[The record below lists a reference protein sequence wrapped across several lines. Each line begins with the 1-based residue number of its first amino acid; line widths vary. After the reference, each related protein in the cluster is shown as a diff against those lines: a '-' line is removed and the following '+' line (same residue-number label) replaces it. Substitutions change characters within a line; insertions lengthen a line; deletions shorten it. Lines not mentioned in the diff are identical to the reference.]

1 MKNIKEVE
9 IEVKGKE
16 WTTILDEVF
25 KKKRKDVSV
34 DGFRKGNVPKEVYL
48 KKFGIESLYMDAVD
62 NALKVAYPKALKSSE
77 VIPVIEP
84 RVDIKHICE
93 DCVTFVFTIFTK
105 PEVKLGAYKNLKVK
119 KETAKVT
126 EEEVAKEIEN
136 IRNKYAEIV
145 VKEEGKLEKGN
156 TAVIDFEGFVD
167 GKALEGGNGTDYPL
181 EIGSNTFIPGFED
194 GLVGMSINETK
205 ELKLKFP
212 ENYTDELKNK
222 DVLFKVTLKAIKER
236 ILPDLNK
243 ELFED
248 LGYKDIKDEKG
259 LKEEVKKQIITRKEA
274 DIENVYI
281 ESLLEAASKN
291 MKVDINEEIIA
302 DEVDRMIHQYED
314 QLKMQGLTLEQYF
327 SFTKGSI
334 DDLRKN
340 MQPEAEKRIKYRY
353 LLEGIA
359 EAEKIKI
366 SDEKAKEETKR
377 LAEMYGMKEE
387 EFLTQFG
394 GVEMVKYDL
403 QMREA
408 IEILKK

>member
-126 EEEVAKEIEN
+126 EEEVEKEIEN

-248 LGYKDIKDEKG
+248 LGYKDIKDEKE

-359 EAEKIKI
+359 EAEKK
-366 SDEKAKEETKR
+366 SA
-377 LAEMYGMKEE
+377 Y
-387 EFLTQFG
+387 
-394 GVEMVKYDL
+394 
-403 QMREA
+403 
-408 IEILKK
+408 ILKTF